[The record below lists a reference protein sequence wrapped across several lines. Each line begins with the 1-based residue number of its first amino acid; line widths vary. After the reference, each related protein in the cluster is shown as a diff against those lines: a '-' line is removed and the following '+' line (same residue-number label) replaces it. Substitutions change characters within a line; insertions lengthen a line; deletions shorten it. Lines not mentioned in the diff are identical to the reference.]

1 MSPSILDFR
10 SASLTFLEELVHTL
24 ARLESNPLTAS
35 FAPPFEALY
44 EDEWTRIV
52 QQEFDLL
59 VQAYRADAMVEEAD
73 DELDDYV
80 DELDAYARRRVK
92 GNLKDPFYLYFFGA
106 NRPHDLKRPVLGGQL
121 ETMRQWVAP
130 LNATAGDD
138 EASKLAAKLDGLI
151 VKADAAIAKQA
162 EAFEKIKTFR
172 TQGERKAF
180 VDKLNAL
187 RKSTAGKLSELPL
200 AHPEAKLPGHFASR
214 FFKHAPKH
222 GKTAAK
228 ELTSEDLKARLAE
241 AEGEVAAVRQQLAD
255 ALAKEEAE
263 ALLQAQLEA
272 DKAALAEAEKE
283 AAELAAKVAALRAK
297 IGDR

>member
-1 MSPSILDFR
+1 MPVPILDFR
-10 SASLTFLEELVHTL
+10 SASLTFLEEIVHTL
-24 ARLESNPLTAS
+24 ARLEAHPLTAS
-35 FAPPFEALY
+35 FAAPFEELY
-44 EDEWTRIV
+44 RNEWTQVV
-52 QQEFDLL
+52 QREFELL
-59 VQAYRADAMVEEAD
+59 VEAFRADAMVEEAD
-73 DELDDYV
+73 DGLDDYV

-138 EASKLAAKLDGLI
+138 EASMLAAKLDGLI
-151 VKADAAIAKQA
+151 VKADAALVEQS
-162 EAFEKIKTFR
+162 EASEKIMAFR
-172 TQGERKAF
+172 TQGDRKAF

-187 RKSTAGKLSELPL
+187 RKSTDGKLAELPH
-200 AHPEAKLPGHFASR
+200 ANPGAKLPGHFASR
-214 FFKHAPKH
+214 FFKHAPKR

-241 AEGEVAAVRQQLAD
+241 AEGEVAAVKQQLAD

-263 ALLQAQLEA
+263 AILQAQLEA

-283 AAELAAKVAALRAK
+283 AAEIAAKVAALRAK